1 MSTAVSAAN
10 RPAATTTPDHEL
22 ATWCTVPAESIA
34 AFFGQFGPV
43 ETAEIICDPHTGRSR
58 GFAFVTFGDDG
69 SCARALL
76 DRAPTVDGRTV
87 DVKPAMTRQAA
98 PPPVV
103 PRAPHPPPHHHYQ
116 QGAERPHR
124 SSGPRRTGYAAPHA
138 DFGGRGHPGAAFPH
152 EAAPPVA
159 GAWLQTS
166 AGFVFVPSRQPALAQ
181 HQPPVSSAYASAG
194 AVYALPAPQPPSAH
208 PLMPPAAAQYATDAA
223 ERLPGKPE
231 PSTGL
236 PAAAAAAASEG
247 RRVFVGGLSFAAD
260 DACLAAHFAAFGPV
274 LSAEV
279 QRNHTTGRS
288 RGFAFVTFADADSA
302 ARAMA
307 EPRQS
312 IAGRLAEVKSAF
324 SSRQPPRPAQAQ
336 PPHHH
341 HHHHPTQRRHH
352 QHHQHQPPP
361 PPPPPSAYH
370 PRHAH
375 AYGADAAPADS
386 APFDPYHAQLAPQP
400 QRHLPPHSAPHFASR
415 AAPAMADA
423 APAGFGALPLSPAGT
438 AGPEHGAAHLPPGVW
453 VSDGAGGLVQL
464 GPGSHGAAGGSLV
477 MTAAGP
483 MFVGPPAGAGA
494 GAGVGAAEADAAR
507 ASGLSYW
514 AAPGGAYA
522 ALPAEYSGDGVVGGS
537 GGGGGGFEP
546 GSAGGAGYGAAAS
559 AGFEAPSGSYSAL
572 SEGGPASPSRPRPSG
587 PHSVAWADGE
597 SAQTD
602 VAISA
607 PLASTADA
615 PPPPM
620 SLAYSGYSVAS
631 APARFLGYDGSVF
644 AVASLGDG
652 RQASRDGPMLSS
664 DSPAQST
671 APHAPPQHRS
681 FSSGPALGSTPTGGN
696 GRSRPLSSAQAA
708 AEAAAAAAATAE
720 AVRREH
726 YESMC
731 EAGTALSG
739 SGARDHAGSDTSG
752 IISRSGSGNTSRSG
766 SGNTSRGGSGS
777 ARGSGSGSV
786 LSAAGS
792 GAAGSGGRRA
802 TVAVAEGDLA
812 GHGSGHCIEEVT
824 EDDLSEGGG
833 EYPPL
838 RLAFSAGATLSASHS
853 HEEDAMPQRRRQV
866 AGVAVQG
873 RRSGGAPPAME
884 RNDTDK
890 TSGGVSGGALSNLT
904 APAALT
910 GRLPP
915 PLRDW
920 TDHPA
925 HSRDLTQAQ
934 QPIAAAGM
942 RATGPGPAAT
952 AAPGA
957 AASEAAASAAA
968 AAAAA
973 AASAVAADAASPSRC
988 SPLGKPPTPT
998 RVVSS
1003 RTGRRRP
1010 SANRASPSCVT
1021 TLGDEA
1027 GAADAAARASPLGSM
1042 LRREVDVSSTPASRP
1057 GSAGHLAGASPNS
1070 DTAASRLAARERGE
1084 SEASHLS
1091 IELLNAIDNP
1101 EEVPSPPS
1109 PTEGSEAPT
1118 EPNQSM

>member
-1 MSTAVSAAN
+1 MDAPGSGSGLVSRRIFVGSVSFSSTN
-10 RPAATTTPDHEL
+10 
-22 ATWCTVPAESIA
+22 ESIA

-138 DFGGRGHPGAAFPH
+138 DFGGRGHPGSAFPH

-166 AGFVFVPSRQPALAQ
+166 AGFVFVPSHQPALAQ

-312 IAGRLAEVKSAF
+312 IAGRLAE
-324 SSRQPPRPAQAQ
+324 
-336 PPHHH
+336 
-341 HHHHPTQRRHH
+341 
-352 QHHQHQPPP
+352 
-361 PPPPPSAYH
+361 
-370 PRHAH
+370 
-375 AYGADAAPADS
+375 
-386 APFDPYHAQLAPQP
+386 LAPQP

-494 GAGVGAAEADAAR
+494 GVGAAEADAAR

-537 GGGGGGFEP
+537 GGGGGSFEP
-546 GSAGGAGYGAAAS
+546 GSADGAGYGAAAS

-671 APHAPPQHRS
+671 GPHAPPQHRS
-681 FSSGPALGSTPTGGN
+681 FSSGPALGSTPTGGD

-752 IISRSGSGNTSRSG
+752 IISRSGSGNISRSG

-973 AASAVAADAASPSRC
+973 AASAVAADAASPSRG